1 MRAFA
6 GCLTHDRAPSLPG
19 VHRTASRPS
28 IVYRAPIVTSRY
40 VLIRAASALVGVAC
54 AVSVLAGVLA
64 DGAMAASS
72 GVGSSPPAV
81 AAVERRLPRVLCVC
95 VRRLWDFDY
104 PHGMGDGRL
113 GDRRAAVGR
122 GSGAV
127 GGAVERAGGARCSAC
142 AAPAA

>member
-1 MRAFA
+1 MEAPDTIPVEVR
-6 GCLTHDRAPSLPG
+6 TRAP
-19 VHRTASRPS
+19 
-28 IVYRAPIVTSRY
+28 
-40 VLIRAASALVGVAC
+40 
-54 AVSVLAGVLA
+54 AGGLA

-81 AAVERRLPRVLCVC
+81 AAVVRRPPRVLCVC